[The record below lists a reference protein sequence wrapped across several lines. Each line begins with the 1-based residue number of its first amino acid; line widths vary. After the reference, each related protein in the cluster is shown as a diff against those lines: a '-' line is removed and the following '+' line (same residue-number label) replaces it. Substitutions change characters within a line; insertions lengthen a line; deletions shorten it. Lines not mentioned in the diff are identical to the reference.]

1 MTVRERRPRSFKRVL
16 CPFPRPAVKL
26 HLYSEIK
33 SMFRYTI

>member
-1 MTVRERRPRSFKRVL
+1 MTVRERRPRSFKRL